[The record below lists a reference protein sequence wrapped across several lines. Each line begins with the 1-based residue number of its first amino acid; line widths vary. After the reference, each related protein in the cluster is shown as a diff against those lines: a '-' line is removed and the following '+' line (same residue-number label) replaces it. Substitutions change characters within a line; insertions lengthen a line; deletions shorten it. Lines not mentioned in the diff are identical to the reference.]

1 MENRNALLCND
12 LKTERPDV
20 SEGLPNYFRV
30 VPFLVYAGTVA
41 ALVLGTTFYLGL
53 RNAASSKAYWVAE
66 DAKSKSANEKLTGEK
81 NSILEQNQR
90 SRDVVAWMEGAQALQ
105 PLSVAITRSVAPTVT
120 ISELSLTR
128 NAEIPSQI
136 YFALKLDGAGPD
148 QLDRTLASVKDLS
161 YRAYSA
167 QQNKAKD
174 SLDYKATLIWQ
185 SGSEQLPE

>member
-20 SEGLPNYFRV
+20 SQGLPNYFRV
-30 VPFLVYAGTVA
+30 VPFLVYAGVLA
-41 ALVLGTTFYLGL
+41 AVVLGTTFYVGL
-53 RNAASSKAYWVAE
+53 RSAASSKAYWVGE
-66 DAKSKSANEKLTGEK
+66 QAKSKSANDKLTGERK
-81 NSILEQNQR
+81 SILEQNLR
-90 SRDVVAWMEGAQALQ
+90 ARDVVAWMEGAQALQ

-128 NAEIPSQI
+128 NAEIPAQI
-136 YFALKLDGAGPD
+136 YFSLKLDGAGPD

-167 QQNKAKD
+167 QQTKAKS

-185 SGSEQLPE
+185 NGIQQ

>member
-20 SEGLPNYFRV
+20 SEGLPNFFRA
-30 VPFLVYAGTVA
+30 VPVLVYAGSLA
-41 ALVLGTTFYLGL
+41 AVVLGVWFYLGF
-53 RNAASSKAYWVAE
+53 RNASSSKSYWIGE
-66 DAKSKSANEKLTGEK
+66 DVKSNSANAKLSSEKK
-81 NSILEQNQR
+81 SILEQNER
-90 SRDVVAWMEGAQALQ
+90 ARDVVAWMEGAQALQ

-136 YFALKLDGAGPD
+136 YFSLKLDGAGPE
-148 QLDRTLASVKDLS
+148 QLDRTLASVRDLS

-167 QQNKAKD
+167 QQTKAKS

-185 SGSEQLPE
+185 GAEQQQQ

>member
-1 MENRNALLCND
+1 MDNRNALICND

-20 SEGLPNYFRV
+20 SQGLPPYFRAI
-30 VPFLVYAGTVA
+30 PILFFAGIVSA
-41 ALVLGTTFYLGL
+41 GGLGTWFYVGF
-53 RNAASSKAYWVAE
+53 RSASASKTYWVEE
-66 DAKSKSANEKLTGEK
+66 DAKSKAAAEKIGKEK
-81 NSILEQNQR
+81 KEILEQNER
-90 SRDVVAWMEGAQALQ
+90 AKEVVEWMEGAQGLQ

-128 NAEIPSQI
+128 NTEIPSQI
-136 YFALKLDGAGPD
+136 YFSLKLDGAGPD

-167 QQNKAKD
+167 QQTKAKS

-185 SGSEQLPE
+185 SSNQ

>member
-20 SEGLPNYFRV
+20 SQGLPGYFRA
-30 VPFLVYAGTVA
+30 VPVLVFVALVA
-41 ALVLGTTFYLGL
+41 AVGLGSWFYIGL
-53 RNAASSKAYWVAE
+53 RNASSSKAYWVGE
-66 DAKSKSANEKLTGEK
+66 DAKSKSATETLTSEETE
-81 NSILEQNQR
+81 ILEQNQR
-90 SRDVVAWMEGAQALQ
+90 ARDVVAWMEGAQALQ

-136 YFALKLDGAGPD
+136 YFSLKLDGAGPD
-148 QLDRTLASVKDLS
+148 QLDRTLASVKGLS

-167 QQNKAKD
+167 QQTKAKN

-185 SGSEQLPE
+185 NPSN